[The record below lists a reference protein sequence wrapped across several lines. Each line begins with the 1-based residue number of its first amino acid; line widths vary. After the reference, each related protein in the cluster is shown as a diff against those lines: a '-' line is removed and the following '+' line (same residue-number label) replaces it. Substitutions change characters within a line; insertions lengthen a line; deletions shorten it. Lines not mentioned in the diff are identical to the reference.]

1 MQRILLARAS
11 GIRLSSRLDVG
22 GDACLFVFPS
32 RQNRTSTD
40 ARFFCAC
47 VQEA

>member
-11 GIRLSSRLDVG
+11 GIRLSPRLNAA
-22 GDACLFVFPS
+22 GDACLFLFPS
-32 RQNRTSTD
+32 RQNRTSTN

>member
-11 GIRLSSRLDVG
+11 GIRLSSRLNAV
-22 GDACLFVFPS
+22 GDACLFVFLS
-32 RQNRTSTD
+32 RQNRTSTS

>member
-1 MQRILLARAS
+1 MQRILVARAS
-11 GIRLSSRLDVG
+11 GIHLSPRLNAA
-22 GDACLFVFPS
+22 GDACLFVLPS

-47 VQEA
+47 LQEA

>member
-11 GIRLSSRLDVG
+11 GIRLSPRLNAVD
-22 GDACLFVFPS
+22 DACLFVFPS

>member
-11 GIRLSSRLDVG
+11 GIRLSPRLNAG
-22 GDACLFVFPS
+22 GDACLFVLPS
-32 RQNRTSTD
+32 RQNRTWTN

>member
-11 GIRLSSRLDVG
+11 GIRFSPRLNAG
-22 GDACLFVFPS
+22 GDACLSVFRS
-32 RQNRTSTD
+32 RRNRTSTD